1 MPSDNAM
8 REETLAEI
16 SGTDSFAESLEGPLV
31 RPGDE
36 DYDQVR
42 SVWNGM
48 IDRRPAMIARCET
61 VEDVINSVRFAKER
75 GLPLSV
81 RCGGHGVAGSAVCE
95 GGLMIDLSPMNSV
108 SVDTGRRIA
117 VVQGGAKLGDL
128 DKSTQ
133 AHGLATT
140 AGIDPGTGVGG
151 LTLGGGLGFL
161 ARKLG
166 LTIDNLASAEVVLA
180 DGTLVTA
187 SAHENADLF
196 WAIRGGGGNFGIVT
210 AFEFKLHKVGPE
222 LMTAQIFYP
231 FEAAREVLRF
241 YREFMAE
248 APDELGCYAL
258 LVPVPASEPFPEHLH
273 GKTALALA
281 ASHAGDPDEGRA
293 LLDRLAGI
301 AEPILAA
308 VGPMAYV
315 ELQSSFK
322 DAAPDGGRYYWKSQ
336 YLDELTDELID
347 LVLERARALPGCY
360 SNTFFEPMGGAINR
374 VDEDATAFPH
384 RNARFT
390 IGISSG
396 WTDPQEDEE
405 AIAWTRDFHDA
416 VAPHSTGG
424 VYANY
429 MDFDEDERVGSA
441 YGANFDRLRQLK
453 AKYDPDNLFRMN
465 QNIRPSD

>member
-1 MPSDNAM
+1 M
-8 REETLAEI
+8 AEI
-16 SGTDSFAESLEGPLV
+16 SGTESFAESLDGRIV
-31 RPGDE
+31 RPGDK
-36 DYDQVR
+36 DYDEVR
-42 SVWNGM
+42 SIWNGM
-48 IDRRPAMIARCET
+48 IDRRPALIARCET
-61 VEDVINSVRFAKER
+61 AQDVSRSVRFAKQQD
-75 GLPLSV
+75 LPLSV
-81 RCGGHGVAGSAVCE
+81 RCGGHGVSGNAVCD

-108 SVDTGRRIA
+108 TVDPQRKVA
-117 VVQGGAKLGDL
+117 VVEGGAKLGDL
-128 DKSTQ
+128 DKATQ
-133 AHGLATT
+133 VHGLATT

-166 LTIDNLASAEVVLA
+166 LTIDSFASAQVVLA
-180 DGTLVTA
+180 DGSLVTA
-187 SAHENADLF
+187 SAEQNADLF

-210 AFEFKLHKVGPE
+210 AFEFKLHEVGPE
-222 LMTAQIFYP
+222 LMTAQIFFP
-231 FEAAREVLRF
+231 IEAARDVLRF
-241 YREFMAE
+241 YRDFMAE

-258 LVPVPASEPFPEHLH
+258 LVPVPPVEPFPENLH

-281 ASHAGDPDEGRA
+281 ASYAGDLEEGRA
-293 LLDRLAGI
+293 LLDRLSGI

-308 VGPMAYV
+308 IQPMAYV

-336 YLDELTDELID
+336 YLDDLTDELID
-347 LVLERARALPGCY
+347 LVLERVRSLPGCY

-374 VDEDATAFPH
+374 VAADATAFPH

-396 WTDPQEDEE
+396 WTDPQEDEQV
-405 AIAWTRDFHDA
+405 IAWTRDFHDA

-429 MDFDEDERVGSA
+429 MDFDEDERVGAA
-441 YGANFDRLRQLK
+441 YGGNFARLRELK

-465 QNIRPSD
+465 QNIRPPS